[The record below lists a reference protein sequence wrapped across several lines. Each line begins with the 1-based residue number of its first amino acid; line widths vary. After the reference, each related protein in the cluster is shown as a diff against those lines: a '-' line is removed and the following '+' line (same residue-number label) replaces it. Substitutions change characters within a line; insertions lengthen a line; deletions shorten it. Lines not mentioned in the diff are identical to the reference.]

1 MHTSQGGGGRSL
13 QRMCAASLAK
23 AEAKTGDSVAGGAK
37 MTAAAREQ
45 TVGYCASLAQRLHEL
60 RGLLSTQRADLRRAQ
75 HTVDTARR

>member
-1 MHTSQGGGGRSL
+1 
-13 QRMCAASLAK
+13 MCAASLAK
-23 AEAKTGDSVAGGAK
+23 AEAKAEGGEGRTGDSVAGGAK

>member
-1 MHTSQGGGGRSL
+1 
-13 QRMCAASLAK
+13 MCAASLAK
-23 AEAKTGDSVAGGAK
+23 ATGDSVAGGAK